1 VNIYPKRRIPD
12 YVEGPLDASVA
23 IPAYLGA
30 EVLKWSEAPDPRGP
44 LAESDRRARAER
56 ESDRL
61 NSWIL
66 ARDEVVVP

>member
-1 VNIYPKRRIPD
+1 MRALQFRRIW
-12 YVEGPLDASVA
+12 V
-23 IPAYLGA
+23 A

-44 LAESDRRARAER
+44 LAEWDCRARGER